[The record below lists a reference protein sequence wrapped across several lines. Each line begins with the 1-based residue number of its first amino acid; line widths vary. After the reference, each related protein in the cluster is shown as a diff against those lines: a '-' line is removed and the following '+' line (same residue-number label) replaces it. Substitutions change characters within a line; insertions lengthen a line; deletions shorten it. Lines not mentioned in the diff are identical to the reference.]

1 MDVDRLLI
9 SFLPSAVVQ
18 VVVVVV
24 QILTVQILAEDIPKT

>member
-9 SFLPSAVVQ
+9 SFLASAVVQ

-24 QILTVQILAEDIPKT
+24 QVLTVQILAEDIPKT